1 MSFVFNNHV
10 SFTLLGIVIQ
20 LKKKKKK
27 PPLLPARVAT
37 SRWDWVPICLSES
50 LLSTLSV
57 ALASLPSATE
67 GIFTMSENSVFNCRA
82 EANRSSCSGYHL
94 WRRGFQVRFSVSES
108 TKWTRKSFILDLLF
122 LDVNSWLV
130 TFGFHLH
137 NAIPGFPVPKF
148 DLTEPSYELVK
159 SQQWDDIPVRDKKR
173 NYEGWQ
179 RACLCLIV
187 PCLIRL
193 PGDQRLFFLDSG
205 KKAPLLSCISVQ
217 QTRGLWNRLQSAF
230 SDANKNRKT
239 LSNSNKIWKLV
250 VECRASTEN
259 PRNAHL

>member
-1 MSFVFNNHV
+1 
-10 SFTLLGIVIQ
+10 
-20 LKKKKKK
+20 
-27 PPLLPARVAT
+27 
-37 SRWDWVPICLSES
+37 
-50 LLSTLSV
+50 
-57 ALASLPSATE
+57 
-67 GIFTMSENSVFNCRA
+67 MSENSVFNCRA

-94 WRRGFQVRFSVSES
+94 WRRGFQVRFSGWES
-108 TKWTRKSFILDLLF
+108 TKWTRKPFILDLLF

-193 PGDQRLFFLDSG
+193 PGDQRLFFFFWLRKESTT
-205 KKAPLLSCISVQ
+205 SV
-217 QTRGLWNRLQSAF
+217 LHFCSA
-230 SDANKNRKT
+230 DQGPVKQ
-239 LSNSNKIWKLV
+239 
-250 VECRASTEN
+250 ASVCF
-259 PRNAHL
+259 